1 MVKSARYTVMQRQVP
16 SNRLSRVKGYI
27 AAHTRRCALI
37 AAGVLLVIFASL
49 YTWYSIVSW
58 QALSVRT
65 DEVRESTKTAVT
77 RLEQQSHEV
86 EEIGRVAKRLK
97 VDIDEMCEVSP
108 LIQWHAHVVAS
119 TGALLG
125 ECHAEQRKLR
135 EVRRALAV
143 IYVRAES
150 EQKFAQHMSATLSA
164 LNAIDPVEYDA
175 RRTQWKEARVPLD
188 ELELH
193 SSLDEAHAAAM
204 TATDEIIASYD
215 LLVEA
220 NKREDRAAFDEASDA
235 LRKGYSKLGAV
246 QNHSVES
253 YDQLIDTLQVAMN
266 QL

>member
-1 MVKSARYTVMQRQVP
+1 MQRQVP

-58 QALSVRT
+58 QALSART
-65 DEVRESTKTAVT
+65 DEVRESIKTSVA
-77 RLEQQSHEV
+77 RLNQQSHEV
-86 EEIGRVAKRLK
+86 EEIGSVAKRLK
-97 VDIDEMCEVSP
+97 VDIDEMCKVSP
-108 LIQWHAHVVAS
+108 LIQWHVHVVAS
-119 TGALLG
+119 TDAMLD
-125 ECHAEQRKLR
+125 ECHAEQKKFRDAH
-135 EVRRALAV
+135 RALAV
-143 IYVRAES
+143 IYARAES
-150 EQKFAQHMSATLSA
+150 EQKFAQRMSATLQA
-164 LNAIDPVEYDA
+164 LNNIEPAEYDA

-215 LLVEA
+215 SLVEA

-253 YDQLIDTLQVAMN
+253 YDQLIDTLNSAMKK
-266 QL
+266 L